1 VSSFDY
7 ENPWRFDTILH
18 VRARGH
24 AKCEPLYLLRPLLRK
39 MSVLSNFLSFVQ
51 ISCAGSRIFSLCL
64 LSLVVVH
71 YYIETCR
78 RAYIRTILG
87 TLPSTRG
94 LGRRASGSV
103 RTGVISSR
111 HPSVLFVLS
120 RAPRSSLEYLYAH
133 TPYYSTVNE
142 IIYSKKHLQLSQ

>member
-24 AKCEPLYLLRPLLRK
+24 AKCEPLYLLCPLLRK
-39 MSVLSNFLSFVQ
+39 MSVLSNSLSFVQ

-87 TLPSTRG
+87 TLPSIRG

-103 RTGVISSR
+103 RTGVFL
-111 HPSVLFVLS
+111 HVVPPVLSIFS

-133 TPYYSTVNE
+133 TPSFQYNVCNTSCY
-142 IIYSKKHLQLSQ
+142 I

>member
-1 VSSFDY
+1 MSSFDY

-24 AKCEPLYLLRPLLRK
+24 AKCEPLYLLRLFYVRSLL
-39 MSVLSNFLSFVQ
+39 LSKFLSFVQ

-78 RAYIRTILG
+78 RAFIRTTLG
-87 TLPSTRG
+87 TLPSNRG
-94 LGRRASGSV
+94 LGRRASGSI
-103 RTGVISSR
+103 RTGNISSCR
-111 HPSVLFVLS
+111 PSCPIHPFWAS
-120 RAPRSSLEYLYAH
+120 RSLLEYLYAH
-133 TPYYSTVNE
+133 TPSFQYNVCDTFCY
-142 IIYSKKHLQLSQ
+142 I